1 MENTLFSHAIY
12 DIVVREV
19 DAIYPRFL
27 KKVNDIDLDYFENI
41 TRDSEVPPKEL
52 NFELRDKVIE
62 DLRQYA
68 MQLIEQSNIKE
79 RIRALLK
86 NADEA
91 NAKQAVKDAREML
104 HSYSYLSC
112 ILNGN
117 SYFTEEEL
125 QQLYT
130 AANRRNLWERITQTN
145 KNDVI
150 EFHHALM
157 DKTYE
162 QCKDI
167 FYSCLESFMH
177 DEIN

>member
-1 MENTLFSHAIY
+1 
-12 DIVVREV
+12 
-19 DAIYPRFL
+19 
-27 KKVNDIDLDYFENI
+27 
-41 TRDSEVPPKEL
+41 
-52 NFELRDKVIE
+52 
-62 DLRQYA
+62 
-68 MQLIEQSNIKE
+68 
-79 RIRALLK
+79 LK